1 MKHRFLIILI
11 CLFAFAISQAN
22 TNEGSWQFGIK
33 TSGSYDKV
41 SIRNGGKSKL
51 GYKLGFLAEKH
62 LLYML
67 YFQPSVQYSQKSYE
81 YEIRNGFHEITTY
94 NAIEIDAGLL
104 LKFGDDR
111 LKRGMF
117 FSITPYISKGFAVKS
132 IRTNINPNSTEYNQ
146 TITSK
151 EFDYINKNDAGFK
164 LGIGYDFNKHFEIA
178 ANYTFGFN
186 KINNTTNYKWR
197 GFALHLVFFI

>member
-1 MKHRFLIILI
+1 MKRFLITLI
-11 CLFAFAISQAN
+11 CLFAFTISWAN
-22 TNEGSWQFGIK
+22 SNEDSWQFGIK

-62 LLYML
+62 LLYMI
-67 YFQPSVQYSQKSYE
+67 YFQPSVQYSQRGYE
-81 YEIRNGFHEITTY
+81 YEIINGFHEITTY
-94 NAIEIDAGLL
+94 NALEIDAGLL

-111 LKRGMF
+111 LKRGLF
-117 FSITPYISKGFAVKS
+117 FSITPYISRGISVNS
-132 IRTNINPNSTEYNQ
+132 SRTNINPNSPEYNQ

-151 EFDYINKNDAGFK
+151 DFGYINKKDGGFK
-164 LGIGYDFNKHFEIA
+164 LGIGYDLNKHFEIA
-178 ANYTFGFN
+178 TNYTFGFN

-197 GFALHLVFFI
+197 GFNLHLVYFF

>member
-1 MKHRFLIILI
+1 MKHRFLITLI
-11 CLFAFAISQAN
+11 CLFAFTISWAKSSED
-22 TNEGSWQFGIK
+22 TWQFGIK
-33 TSGSYDKV
+33 TSGSYDKT

-62 LLYML
+62 LLYMI

-94 NAIEIDAGLL
+94 NSLEIDASLL

-111 LKRGMF
+111 LNRGMF
-117 FSITPYISKGFAVKS
+117 FSITPYIARGISVNS
-132 IRTNINPNSTEYNQ
+132 NRTNINPNSPEYNQ

-151 EFDYINKNDAGFK
+151 EFDYINKKDAGFK

-197 GFALHLVFFI
+197 GFALHLIYLF

>member
-1 MKHRFLIILI
+1 MKRFLIILT
-11 CLFAFAISQAN
+11 CLFAFTISWAN
-22 TNEGSWQFGIK
+22 SNEDSWQFGIK

-94 NAIEIDAGLL
+94 NSIEIEAGLL
-104 LKFGDDR
+104 LKFGDDI
-111 LKRGMF
+111 LNRGMF
-117 FSITPYISKGFAVKS
+117 FSITPYISRGLAVNS
-132 IRTNINPNSTEYNQ
+132 NRTNINPNSSEYNQ

-151 EFDYINKNDAGFK
+151 EFDYINKNDTGFK

-197 GFALHLVFFI
+197 GFALHLVYFF

>member
-1 MKHRFLIILI
+1 MKHRFLITLI
-11 CLFAFAISQAN
+11 CLFAFTISWAKSSED
-22 TNEGSWQFGIK
+22 TWQFGIK

-62 LLYML
+62 LLYMI

-81 YEIRNGFHEITTY
+81 YSIRNGFHEITTY
-94 NAIEIDAGLL
+94 NALEIDAGLL

-111 LKRGMF
+111 LKRGLF
-117 FSITPYISKGFAVKS
+117 FSITPYISRGISVNS
-132 IRTNINPNSTEYNQ
+132 NRTNINPNSPEYNQ

-151 EFDYINKNDAGFK
+151 EFDYINKKDAGFK

-197 GFALHLVFFI
+197 GFNLHLVYFF

>member
-1 MKHRFLIILI
+1 MKHRFLITLI
-11 CLFAFAISQAN
+11 CLFAFTISWAKSS
-22 TNEGSWQFGIK
+22 EDSWQFGIK

-62 LLYML
+62 LLYMI

-94 NAIEIDAGLL
+94 NSLEIDASLL

-111 LKRGMF
+111 LKRGLF
-117 FSITPYISKGFAVKS
+117 FSITPYISRGISVNS
-132 IRTNINPNSTEYNQ
+132 SRTNINPNSSEYNQ
-146 TITSK
+146 TISSK
-151 EFDYINKNDAGFK
+151 EFDYINKKDGGFK

-178 ANYTFGFN
+178 TNYTFGFN

-197 GFALHLVFFI
+197 GFNLHLVYFF